1 MAEVFRNGKAS
12 NAIKTRAIAATP
24 PNLFGILR
32 RIAYTG
38 RKYHSGT
45 MCAGV
50 DIGFAGI

>member
-1 MAEVFRNGKAS
+1 MKGRANKSHKTKAM
-12 NAIKTRAIAATP
+12 AATP
-24 PNLFGILR
+24 PNLLGILR
-32 RIAYTG
+32 RIAYTH